1 MRKNLKII
9 IASIFMVACII
20 GVMNTSNAYSVGA
33 DLSSSDK
40 LVGDHEV
47 TVTLSLKDIDANEG
61 IKTITVGNISYDK
74 NVFEEIGQSSFS
86 GINGWSPTYK
96 SNKLVLTNGNSISAD
111 GNAVT
116 ITFKVKAG
124 ITNEVTTIKLENIVA
139 SGGLSTSDIN
149 VGTKTI
155 NIYAIKNSENG
166 NNTNG
171 GTTNKTDT
179 AGGSTSEKTNTTG
192 EVKNSTDIIQTNS
205 NNISSSRNN
214 NKTKNN
220 STVANVS
227 TLPKAGEA
235 VSAIIK
241 VIVLAITIVGV
252 IYLIKYAKIKK

>member
-1 MRKNLKII
+1 MLFYHKK
-9 IASIFMVACII
+9 
-20 GVMNTSNAYSVGA
+20 
-33 DLSSSDK
+33 
-40 LVGDHEV
+40 
-47 TVTLSLKDIDANEG
+47 
-61 IKTITVGNISYDK
+61 
-74 NVFEEIGQSSFS
+74 
-86 GINGWSPTYK
+86 YK
-96 SNKLVLTNGNSISAD
+96 
-111 GNAVT
+111 
-116 ITFKVKAG
+116 
-124 ITNEVTTIKLENIVA
+124 
-139 SGGLSTSDIN
+139 
-149 VGTKTI
+149 I

-205 NNISSSRNN
+205 NNISSSSNN
-214 NKTKNN
+214 NKTNNN